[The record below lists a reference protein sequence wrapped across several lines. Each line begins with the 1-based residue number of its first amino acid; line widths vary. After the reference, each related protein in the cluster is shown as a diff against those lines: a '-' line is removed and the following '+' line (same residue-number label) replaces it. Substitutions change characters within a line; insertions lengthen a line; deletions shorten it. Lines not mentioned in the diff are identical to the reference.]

1 MKVRIFKPAQALI
14 GQTVPTNQ
22 HGHAGRFV
30 ETLLES
36 MGVEVNKGHGPDFL
50 DYGLELKTRDIDA
63 TSAQTIAD
71 MSEEDIIN
79 TDYKDSHVFKK
90 FQQQLR
96 VYTKHNIII
105 SADVY
110 DFSHSTIQDLIER
123 AYNHA
128 RNQLKQCSNLNRT
141 EYKGF
146 YGYFE
151 RVDPNRNTLSFRL
164 AKSDMETLE
173 GMAKST
179 YKNLFTE

>member
-1 MKVRIFKPAQALI
+1 MKVKVFKPAQALI

-22 HGHAGRFV
+22 NGHAGRFV
-30 ETLLES
+30 ENLLES
-36 MGVEVNKGHGPDFL
+36 MGINVNKRHGPDFL
-50 DYGLELKTRDIDA
+50 DYGLELKTRDTDA

-71 MSEEDIIN
+71 MSVEDIIN
-79 TDYKDSHVFKK
+79 TNYKDSHVFKK

-96 VYTKHNIII
+96 VYTKNNTIV
-105 SADVY
+105 SAEVY
-110 DFSHSTIQDLIER
+110 DFSHSSIQDLIEL

-128 RNQLKQCSNLNRT
+128 RDQLKQCSDLTRT

-164 AKSDMETLE
+164 AKSDMESLE
-173 GMAKST
+173 GMAKSN
-179 YKNLFTE
+179 YKNLFSE